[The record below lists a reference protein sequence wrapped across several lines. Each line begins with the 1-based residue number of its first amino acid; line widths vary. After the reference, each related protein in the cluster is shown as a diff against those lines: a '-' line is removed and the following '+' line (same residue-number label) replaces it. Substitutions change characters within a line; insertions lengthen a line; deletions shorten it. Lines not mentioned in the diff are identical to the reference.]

1 MISSKHKKLL
11 LNKTC
16 DSMFHLKSNQYD
28 VNLNDNEM
36 LIWSTKLAKIL
47 CYLVFVGVEENGT
60 HAEGGVYI
68 SANLSRG
75 QAGIKY

>member
-1 MISSKHKKLL
+1 MLSS
-11 LNKTC
+11 
-16 DSMFHLKSNQYD
+16 
-28 VNLNDNEM
+28 
-36 LIWSTKLAKIL
+36 
-47 CYLVFVGVEENGT
+47 VGVEENGT